1 MTDKLFPI
9 GIAVQAVGPI
19 LAVDEARMLDLAG
32 LDMTPVD
39 AKTALVTADEY
50 FRVWEAAE
58 HLSTQPSA
66 GYAVG
71 IALANSQSAPAFQA
85 LTCAPNFLTG
95 QQRLSK
101 YKTLVGPIKSRAL
114 VRDDTLTVEYFSADP
129 NAKMPAG
136 AGLAH
141 VCYSAKAIRNLTS
154 KPVTPID
161 VELLDVE
168 VRRSVKEFLG
178 TNIYAAEGNQTSI
191 SFSLADAELPFIS
204 ENTVLWRHIEQNLIA
219 ELTDQIASTP
229 FVSLVKERVIKQLPS
244 GVVSAS
250 RISEQLGM
258 SQSTFQRR
266 LKRDGTS
273 YKQIL
278 DRVRVSMA
286 TSYLKQGSVQ
296 LAEIS
301 LMLGYADPNSFFR
314 AFKALT
320 GMTPNEF
327 RDANG
332 V

>member
-1 MTDKLFPI
+1 MTNKLFPI

-19 LAVDEARMLDLAG
+19 LAVDEASMFNLAG
-32 LDMTPVD
+32 LDLSPSES
-39 AKTALVTADEY
+39 KTALVTADEY

-58 HLSTQPSA
+58 QLSTEPSA

-85 LTCAPNFLTG
+85 LTLAPNYLIG

-101 YKTLVGPIKSRAL
+101 YKSLISPIQSRTI
-114 VRDDTLTVEYFSADP
+114 VRDDTLTVEHFSADP
-129 NAKMPAG
+129 NAFLPVG

-154 KPVTPID
+154 KPVRPIS
-161 VELLDVE
+161 VELLDVDVPE
-168 VRRSVKEFLG
+168 NVQEFLG
-178 TNIYAAEGNQTSI
+178 SRLVPAKGNHTSI

-204 ENTVLWRHIEQNLIA
+204 ENTALWLHIEQNLIA
-219 ELTDQIASTP
+219 ELTEQVANTP
-229 FVSLVKERVIKQLPS
+229 FVALVKERVIKQLPS

-266 LKRDGTS
+266 LKQDGTS

-278 DRVRVSMA
+278 DRVRISMA

-296 LAEIS
+296 LSEIS